1 MAKVIRAGTGGGKE
15 AKTTGFNR
23 KADARYEKRA
33 LEFAKM
39 VSNSRI
45 GNDARD
51 ASGYTKPGSRKKV
64 GG

>member
-1 MAKVIRAGTGGGKE
+1 MIKNHGGGKF
-15 AKTTGFNR
+15 AKMTGSNR
-23 KADARYEKRA
+23 KSEARYEKRA
-33 LEFAKM
+33 VEFAKM

-51 ASGYTKPGSRKKV
+51 ATGYTKPGSRKKV